1 MLGQKAPVPLG
12 LIEDEMNV
20 RVLIFRY
27 NELFEQDSAQLTEV
41 WREEERM
48 CSGRWCGDERA
59 SPWQP
64 DAATGARSAPEID
77 TGAGAQSH

>member
-1 MLGQKAPVPLG
+1 MQRSYTKFIKKITTTWAQNFNLYTVHCWKMLGQKAPVPLG

-48 CSGRWCGDERA
+48 CSGR
-59 SPWQP
+59 
-64 DAATGARSAPEID
+64 
-77 TGAGAQSH
+77 